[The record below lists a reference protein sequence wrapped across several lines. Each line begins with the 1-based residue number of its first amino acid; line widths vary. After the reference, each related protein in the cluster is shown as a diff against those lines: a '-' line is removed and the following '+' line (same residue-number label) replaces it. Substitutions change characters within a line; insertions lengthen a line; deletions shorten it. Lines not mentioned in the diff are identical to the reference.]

1 MGISR
6 QQLTA
11 LNNHPDVAVQIENAG
26 PDQEY
31 MATFDVLHQL
41 HCVVS
46 IVTMCVLRYIADHV
60 AFCC

>member
-11 LNNHPDVAVQIENAG
+11 LNNHPDDAVRLENTG
-26 PDQEY
+26 LDQEY

-46 IVTMCVLRYIADHV
+46 TVTMCRVER
-60 AFCC
+60 FS